1 MCRLSVVVAPPVAV
15 LLRKDRRGLG
25 TQRKKRQKKPPNVF
39 RAQLDDAYHR
49 RQGVTAGYP
58 PVACRTASVLVVVL
72 AVRSVPAPVV
82 HVVDMV
88 PMRDRDMT
96 ASFAVDVVVI
106 LMHGVAG
113 RFAFVVVIVVPS
125 MKVTVV
131 HVVDMVPMR
140 DRDMTASF
148 AMDVVMINVFAVSC
162 AGHRFSP
169 PFLPNFDS

>member
-1 MCRLSVVVAPPVAV
+1 
-15 LLRKDRRGLG
+15 
-25 TQRKKRQKKPPNVF
+25 
-39 RAQLDDAYHR
+39 
-49 RQGVTAGYP
+49 
-58 PVACRTASVLVVVL
+58 
-72 AVRSVPAPVV
+72 
-82 HVVDMV
+82 MV

-113 RFAFVVVIVVPS
+113 RFAFVVVIVVSS

-148 AMDVVMINVFAVSC
+148 AVDVVMINVFFVSC

-169 PFLPNFDS
+169 PFRPNFDS

>member
-1 MCRLSVVVAPPVAV
+1 L
-15 LLRKDRRGLG
+15 GL
-25 TQRKKRQKKPPNVF
+25 
-39 RAQLDDAYHR
+39 A
-49 RQGVTAGYP
+49 
-58 PVACRTASVLVVVL
+58 ASVLVVVL
-72 AVRSVPAPVV
+72 AVRGVPAPVV
-82 HVVDMV
+82 HVVDMIPV
-88 PMRDRDMT
+88 WHGHMT

-131 HVVDMVPMR
+131 DVVDMVPMG

-148 AMDVVMINVFAVSC
+148 AVGVVMINVFAVSC

-169 PFLPNFDS
+169 PFRPNFDS

>member
-1 MCRLSVVVAPPVAV
+1 
-15 LLRKDRRGLG
+15 
-25 TQRKKRQKKPPNVF
+25 
-39 RAQLDDAYHR
+39 
-49 RQGVTAGYP
+49 
-58 PVACRTASVLVVVL
+58 
-72 AVRSVPAPVV
+72 
-82 HVVDMV
+82 MV

-113 RFAFVVVIVVPS
+113 RLAFVVVIVVSS

-148 AMDVVMINVFAVSC
+148 AVDVVMINVFAVSC
-162 AGHRFSP
+162 LGHHFSP
-169 PFLPNFDS
+169 PFDRISTRKSLARRNFSPVVQACVLLFERLATLARARAVVRGVSGQTRMFAAKCGALGAKNPAG

>member
-1 MCRLSVVVAPPVAV
+1 
-15 LLRKDRRGLG
+15 LG
-25 TQRKKRQKKPPNVF
+25 N
-39 RAQLDDAYHR
+39 
-49 RQGVTAGYP
+49 G
-58 PVACRTASVLVVVL
+58 ASVLVVVL
-72 AVRSVPAPVV
+72 AVRRVPAPVV

-113 RFAFVVVIVVPS
+113 RFAFVVVIVVSS

-148 AMDVVMINVFAVSC
+148 AVDVVMINVFAVSC
-162 AGHRFSP
+162 LGHHFSP
-169 PFLPNFDS
+169 PFRPNFDS

>member
-1 MCRLSVVVAPPVAV
+1 MP
-15 LLRKDRRGLG
+15 G
-25 TQRKKRQKKPPNVF
+25 
-39 RAQLDDAYHR
+39 
-49 RQGVTAGYP
+49 
-58 PVACRTASVLVVVL
+58 TASVLVVVL

-88 PMRDRDMT
+88 PVRHGHMT
-96 ASFAVDVVVI
+96 TAVTVDVVMI

-131 HVVDMVPMR
+131 DVVDMVPMG

-148 AMDVVMINVFAVSC
+148 AVGVVMINVFAVSC

-169 PFLPNFDS
+169 PFRPNFDS